1 MDRDARSLC
10 LHEGVTVM
18 VKKEIFQDELN
29 KKNTT
34 NNSELDQ
41 MVMTFQKIAD
51 TKQTEKNTADFY
63 ESAKKFLTSTR
74 LRK

>member
-1 MDRDARSLC
+1 
-10 LHEGVTVM
+10 M
-18 VKKEIFQDELN
+18 VKKDIFQDELN

-63 ESAKKFLTSTR
+63 ESAKKFLISTR